1 MNVLIEPGPLCG
13 KIAAIPS
20 KSHLHRLL
28 ICWALGSAEVF
39 VPCRTVSED
48 IEATARC
55 LNALGANIGRSPEG
69 FHILPSAFRSP
80 ERAALDCGESGSTY
94 RFLVPLVCAL
104 GLRARFALAGR
115 LSERPMEELRSALR
129 MHGAVFEGAGTR
141 SPAVSGPVTGGIY
154 EIPGGVSSQYISGLL
169 IALPLLGQSSEIVI
183 VGEAQSKGYI
193 RMTLDVL
200 ESFKVKVIPVPG
212 GYAIPGGQSYAA
224 PEMLLPEGDWSNASF
239 WLCAAAA
246 GAGEITVTGLDTRT
260 SQGDS
265 RICDVLARF
274 GAGVE
279 VSNGAVTVR
288 PGELR
293 GIAVDAGDIP
303 DLVPAIAVAAAAAR
317 GETVITNAG
326 RLRHKESDRIS
337 AVCAVLRSLGGEA
350 SEGADNIIIRGR
362 GALAGGTA
370 DSCGDHR
377 IAMMAAVASVICKG
391 SVKITNAGAVNKSY
405 PGFFEDL
412 ASLGGQF
419 TKEDY

>member
-1 MNVLIEPGPLCG
+1 
-13 KIAAIPS
+13 
-20 KSHLHRLL
+20 
-28 ICWALGSAEVF
+28 
-39 VPCRTVSED
+39 
-48 IEATARC
+48 
-55 LNALGANIGRSPEG
+55 
-69 FHILPSAFRSP
+69 
-80 ERAALDCGESGSTY
+80 
-94 RFLVPLVCAL
+94 
-104 GLRARFALAGR
+104 
-115 LSERPMEELRSALR
+115 MEELRSALR

-183 VGEAQSKGYI
+183 VGEAQSIGYI

-260 SQGDS
+260 NQGDS

-303 DLVPAIAVAAAAAR
+303 DLVPAIAVACRCGARRDCHNECGAASPQR
-317 GETVITNAG
+317 E
-326 RLRHKESDRIS
+326 RQDKRS
-337 AVCAVLRSLGGEA
+337 VCRRSLSA
-350 SEGADNIIIRGR
+350 AKPVRGR
-362 GALAGGTA
+362 T
-370 DSCGDHR
+370 
-377 IAMMAAVASVICKG
+377 
-391 SVKITNAGAVNKSY
+391 T
-405 PGFFEDL
+405 
-412 ASLGGQF
+412 
-419 TKEDY
+419 

>member
-1 MNVLIEPGPLCG
+1 
-13 KIAAIPS
+13 
-20 KSHLHRLL
+20 
-28 ICWALGSAEVF
+28 
-39 VPCRTVSED
+39 
-48 IEATARC
+48 
-55 LNALGANIGRSPEG
+55 
-69 FHILPSAFRSP
+69 
-80 ERAALDCGESGSTY
+80 
-94 RFLVPLVCAL
+94 
-104 GLRARFALAGR
+104 
-115 LSERPMEELRSALR
+115 
-129 MHGAVFEGAGTR
+129 
-141 SPAVSGPVTGGIY
+141 
-154 EIPGGVSSQYISGLL
+154 
-169 IALPLLGQSSEIVI
+169 
-183 VGEAQSKGYI
+183 
-193 RMTLDVL
+193 MTLDVL

-337 AVCAVLRSLGGEA
+337 AVCACCARS
-350 SEGADNIIIRGR
+350 
-362 GALAGGTA
+362 
-370 DSCGDHR
+370 
-377 IAMMAAVASVICKG
+377 AAKLVRAE
-391 SVKITNAGAVNKSY
+391 T
-405 PGFFEDL
+405 
-412 ASLGGQF
+412 
-419 TKEDY
+419 